1 MYMGTEITC
10 LKMFTVV
17 LVPTTLKLEK
27 TQMSINSEL
36 DKQIYTHT
44 MEIYIAVKID
54 TPNIDGIMLNERLQ
68 YDSIHKKLKNRQN

>member
-1 MYMGTEITC
+1 MGTEITC

-54 TPNIDGIMLNERLQ
+54 TPNIDGIMLHERLQ

>member
-1 MYMGTEITC
+1 MGTEITC